1 MPLDYRPTQSQLTSV
16 ADYIDSASLI
26 AQRGANAFKTGGELL
41 NKIYTENQERGAMQ
55 DLIKAYDP
63 NNLNSYNEALAQVAN
78 KYKGISPDKLQTL
91 NSTYRTAMNAQ
102 LNVDNLLDAQRK
114 MDAYQSLIDQ
124 AYYNGDIAG
133 TLKANNNAGAYAQK
147 NNIRSDALKYGNVD
161 TLRNSAAERAQRA
174 AITAAQRAAARK
186 ADRDEVKEDAKYAL
200 INAYKDFAVRGN
212 SPETYAHNMKLFQN
226 LLNQAQAAGSV
237 LNQKDIYDIYGMLKQ
252 EQEKL
257 TADPYAPLNA
267 NNLQGTLS
275 YSKYKDGERV
285 GTVNIPYDLAGK
297 KASVPLD
304 VDAQMKQLGYE
315 TTMAPPPI
323 EPKEEPTKVAPPT
336 PTPAQRAANA
346 ASILDK
352 ASSAP
357 APASPPP
364 KIDSTITDT
373 ASIYSPMPAKS
384 TEPLI
389 PKGTNVSN
397 DASTGSVPASVGIMN
412 KANSVNDVNSFA
424 PTAMWMQ
431 NRESYAKYKE
441 EQAKRDEE
449 AQALV
454 KQATIDDILP
464 RTRPIYDYSGGNP
477 MEAHLDL
484 GAMTAPRMNKV
495 KRANTEVAVAEKNTV
510 SDLNEINTSIE
521 QGYTYEGSRRLQ
533 KTMNA
538 FNQNS
543 NVLLSNANYLLADK
557 YQQGFPSTASV
568 SMPTVAEAAASFLS
582 GNSLEKVAEQ
592 FDLELGFS
600 LANGSTL
607 NAETIANADNM
618 ELVKAIASM
627 HNMNT
632 DNLSNA
638 ELDRIAA
645 QLNNITSKFTT
656 IFNTGSFAK
665 GSGKVKTKGKGQN
678 DARAMARMVAVGIIS
693 NSIEDQSNN
702 LVGDSYAFRLKEAR
716 KLSNLLSKEL
726 SNPKSETFT
735 LYNRKYEAAQ
745 RVDNVNNAY
754 YALQGVDNQIEELWS
769 KAKNS
774 TLTQS
779 EIELLKTLQEAR
791 RFRAEMLRQNA
802 AQYLNN

>member
-26 AQRGANAFKTGGELL
+26 AQRSANAFKEGGKLL

-78 KYKGISPDKLQTL
+78 KYKGVTADTLQTL
-91 NSTYRTAMNAQ
+91 NGAYRNAMNAQ

-124 AYYNGDIAG
+124 AYYNGDISG
-133 TLKANNNAGAYAQK
+133 TLKANNNAGKYAQE
-147 NNIRSDALKYGNVD
+147 NNIRSDAYKYGNVD
-161 TLRNSAAERAQRA
+161 TLRNTAAERAQRA
-174 AITAAQRAAARK
+174 AATAAQRAAMRK
-186 ADRDEVKEDAKYAL
+186 LDRDEVKEDAKYAL

-212 SPETYAHNMKLFQN
+212 SPEVYAHNMKLFQN

-237 LNQKDIYDIYGMLKQ
+237 LNQKDVYDIYGMLKQ

-285 GTVNIPYDLAGK
+285 DTVNIPYNLADK
-297 KASVPLD
+297 KANVPLD
-304 VDAQMKQLGYE
+304 VNAQMQQLGYE

-323 EPKEEPTKVAPPT
+323 EPKEEPARVAPPT
-336 PTPAQRAANA
+336 PTPAQRAADA
-346 ASILDK
+346 ASILNK
-352 ASSAP
+352 ANSAT
-357 APASPPP
+357 PASPPP
-364 KIDSTITDT
+364 KTDSTITDT

-397 DASTGSVPASVGIMN
+397 DASTGSVPASVSIMN

-424 PTAMWMQ
+424 PTAMWMK
-431 NRESYAKYKE
+431 NKESYAKYKE
-441 EQAKRDEE
+441 EQAKRDEDAE
-449 AQALV
+449 ALL
-454 KQATIDDILP
+454 KQAALDSYNGYSAAVNPLNLTVKAKVDPIKQIKAETPVVEQNTI
-464 RTRPIYDYSGGNP
+464 
-477 MEAHLDL
+477 
-484 GAMTAPRMNKV
+484 
-495 KRANTEVAVAEKNTV
+495 
-510 SDLNEINTSIE
+510 SDLNEISNSVE
-521 QGYTYEGSRRLQ
+521 QGYSYDGAQRLQ
-533 KTMNA
+533 ENMDV

-557 YQQGFPSTASV
+557 YQQDIPTTASV
-568 SMPTVAEAAASFLS
+568 GMTTIAEASTSFLS

-592 FDLELGFS
+592 FDLELGLS
-600 LANGSTL
+600 LGKDGTL

-618 ELVKAIASM
+618 ELVKAIASA
-627 HNMNT
+627 HNMNA
-632 DNLSNA
+632 DNLSEG

-645 QLNNITSKFTT
+645 QINSITSKFTT
-656 IFNTGSFAK
+656 IFNTGSSAK
-665 GSGKVKTKGKGQN
+665 GSGKVKTKGKTQN
-678 DARAMARMVAVGIIS
+678 EARAMARLVAVGIVS
-693 NSIEDQSNN
+693 NSIEDRSSNIYF
-702 LVGDSYAFRLKEAR
+702 DRFAFNVLESRRLT
-716 KLSNLLSKEL
+716 SLLAKEL
-726 SNPKSETFT
+726 SNPKSETFR
-735 LYNRKYEAAQ
+735 LYNQKQGALQ
-745 RVDNVNNAY
+745 RVDGVNNAY
-754 YALQGVDNQIEELWS
+754 YALRDIGKQIGELWT
-769 KAKNS
+769 KAQS
-774 TLTQS
+774 GTLTQS
-779 EIELLKTLQEAR
+779 DAEYLKTLQEAYK
-791 RFRAEMLRQNA
+791 FRAEMLRQNA

>member
-78 KYKGISPDKLQTL
+78 KYKGVTADTLQTL
-91 NSTYRTAMNAQ
+91 NGTYRTAMNAQ
-102 LNVDNLLDAQRK
+102 LELDNLSAAKRK
-114 MDAYQSLIDQ
+114 MDAYQNLINQ
-124 AYYNGDIAG
+124 AFKNGDISG
-133 TLKANNNAGAYAQK
+133 TLKANNSAGAYAQE
-147 NNIRSDALKYGNVD
+147 NNIRSDALKYGDVD
-161 TLRNSAAERAQRA
+161 KLRTSAAERAQRA
-174 AITAAQRAAARK
+174 AATAAQRAATRK
-186 ADRDEVKEDAKYAL
+186 LDRDEVKEDAKYAL
-200 INAYKDFAVRGN
+200 INAYKNFAVRGN

-257 TADPYAPLNA
+257 TTDPYAPLNA

-297 KASVPLD
+297 KANVPLD
-304 VDAQMKQLGYE
+304 VNAQMQQLGYE

-323 EPKEEPTKVAPPT
+323 EPKEEPAKVAPPT
-336 PTPAQRAANA
+336 PTPAQRAAGA

-364 KIDSTITDT
+364 KTDSTITDT

-389 PKGTNVSN
+389 SKGTDVSN
-397 DASTGSVPASVGIMN
+397 DASTGSVPASVSIMN

-424 PTAMWMQ
+424 PTAMWMK
-431 NRESYAKYKE
+431 NKESYDKYRE
-441 EQAKRDEE
+441 EQAKRNEE
-449 AQALV
+449 AEALL
-454 KQATIDDILP
+454 KQAALDSYNGYSSAANPLGLTVKAKVDPIKQIKTETPVVEQNTI
-464 RTRPIYDYSGGNP
+464 
-477 MEAHLDL
+477 
-484 GAMTAPRMNKV
+484 
-495 KRANTEVAVAEKNTV
+495 
-510 SDLNEINTSIE
+510 SDLNEISNSVE
-521 QGYTYEGSRRLQ
+521 QGYSYDGAQRLQ
-533 KTMNA
+533 ENMDA

-557 YQQGFPSTASV
+557 YQQDIPTTASV
-568 SMPTVAEAAASFLS
+568 GMTTIAEASTSFLS

-592 FDLELGFS
+592 FDLELGIS
-600 LANGSTL
+600 LAKGGTL

-618 ELVKAIASM
+618 ELVKAIASA
-627 HNMNT
+627 HNMNA
-632 DNLSNA
+632 DNLSDG

-645 QLNNITSKFTT
+645 QINSITAKFTT
-656 IFNTGSFAK
+656 IFNTGSSAR
-665 GSGKVKTKGKGQN
+665 GSGKVKTKGKTQN
-678 DARAMARMVAVGIIS
+678 EARAMARLVAVGIVS
-693 NSIEDQSNN
+693 NSIEDRSSNYIF
-702 LVGDSYAFRLKEAR
+702 DRFAFNSKESKRLT
-716 KLSNLLSKEL
+716 NLLAKEL
-726 SNPKSETFT
+726 SNPKSETFK
-735 LYNRKYEAAQ
+735 LYNQKQGALQ
-745 RVDNVNNAY
+745 RVDGVNNAY
-754 YALQGVDNQIEELWS
+754 YALRDIGKQIGELWT
-769 KAKNS
+769 KAQS
-774 TLTQS
+774 GTLTQS
-779 EIELLKTLQEAR
+779 DAEYLKTLQEAYK
-791 RFRAEMLRQNA
+791 FRAEMLRQNA

>member
-26 AQRGANAFKTGGELL
+26 AQRSANAFKAGGELL

-78 KYKGISPDKLQTL
+78 KYKGVTSDTLQTL
-91 NSTYRTAMNAQ
+91 NGAYRTAMNAQ
-102 LNVDNLLDAQRK
+102 LELDNLSAAKRK
-114 MDAYQSLIDQ
+114 MDAYQNLINQ
-124 AYYNGDIAG
+124 AYYNGDISG

-147 NNIRSDALKYGNVD
+147 NNIRSDALTYGDVD
-161 TLRNSAAERAQRA
+161 KLRTSAAERAQRA
-174 AITAAQRAAARK
+174 AATAAQRAATRK
-186 ADRDEVKEDAKYAL
+186 LDRDEVKEDAKYAL
-200 INAYKDFAVRGN
+200 INAYKNFAVRGN

-257 TADPYAPLNA
+257 TTDPYAPLNA

-275 YSKYKDGERV
+275 YSKYKNGERV

-297 KASVPLD
+297 KANVPLD
-304 VDAQMKQLGYE
+304 VNAQMQQLGYE

-323 EPKEEPTKVAPPT
+323 EPKEEPAKVVPPT
-336 PTPAQRAANA
+336 PTPAQRAAHA

-357 APASPPP
+357 APASPLP
-364 KIDSTITDT
+364 KTDSTITDT
-373 ASIYSPMPAKS
+373 ASIYSPMPTKS

-424 PTAMWMQ
+424 PTAMWMK
-431 NRESYAKYKE
+431 NKESYDKYRE
-441 EQAKRDEE
+441 EQAKRDAE
-449 AQALV
+449 AQAL
-454 KQATIDDILP
+454 IDKNPLDKIIP
-464 RTRPIYDYSGGNP
+464 KGRPIYDYSGGNP
-477 MEAHLDL
+477 MEASLNL
-484 GAMTAPRMNKV
+484 EAMSKAGQVQLIKD
-495 KRANTEVAVAEKNTV
+495 ESAVVEEKTV
-510 SDLNEINTSIE
+510 SDLNEISNSIE
-521 QGYTYEGSRRLQ
+521 QGYSYSGAQ
-533 KTMNA
+533 KLHRNMDA

-543 NVLLSNANYLLADK
+543 NVLLSNANHLLDDK
-557 YQQGFPSTASV
+557 YQQSFPTTASV
-568 SMPTVAEAAASFLS
+568 AMPTIAEASTSFLS

-592 FDLELGFS
+592 FDLELGLS
-600 LANGSTL
+600 LAKGGTL

-618 ELVKAIASM
+618 ELVKAIAST
-627 HNMNT
+627 HNMNA
-632 DNLSNA
+632 DNLSEA

-645 QLNNITSKFTT
+645 QLNNITAKFTT
-656 IFNTGSFAK
+656 IFNTGSTAK
-665 GSGKVKTKGKGQN
+665 GSGKVKTKGKTQN
-678 DARAMARMVAVGIIS
+678 EARAMARLVAVGIVS
-693 NSIEDQSNN
+693 NSIEDRSSNIYF
-702 LVGDSYAFRLKEAR
+702 DRYAFNIKESRRLT
-716 KLSNLLSKEL
+716 NLLAKEL
-726 SNPKSETFT
+726 SNPKSETFK
-735 LYNRKYEAAQ
+735 LYNQKQGALQ
-745 RVDNVNNAY
+745 RVDSVNNAY
-754 YALQGVDNQIEELWS
+754 YALRGIGKQIGELWT
-769 KAKNS
+769 KAQS
-774 TLTQS
+774 GTLTQS
-779 EIELLKTLQEAR
+779 DAEYLKTLQEAYK
-791 RFRAEMLRQNA
+791 FRAEILRQSA

>member
-26 AQRGANAFKTGGELL
+26 AQRGANAFKEGGELL

-114 MDAYQSLIDQ
+114 MDAYQSLINQ
-124 AYYNGDIAG
+124 ALYNGDISG
-133 TLKANNNAGAYAQK
+133 TLKANTNAGTYARE
-147 NNIRSDALKYGNVD
+147 NNIRSDALTYGDVD
-161 TLRNSAAERAQRA
+161 KLRNTAAERAQRA
-174 AITAAQRAAARK
+174 AATAAQRAAMRK

-200 INAYKDFAVRGN
+200 INAYRDFAVRGN
-212 SPETYAHNMKLFQN
+212 SPEVYAHNMKLFQN
-226 LLNQAQAAGSV
+226 LLNQAQAAGNA

-252 EQEKL
+252 EQEKI

-285 GTVNIPYDLAGK
+285 GTVNIPYDLADK
-297 KASVPLD
+297 KANVPLD
-304 VDAQMKQLGYE
+304 VNAQMQQLGYE

-323 EPKEEPTKVAPPT
+323 EPKEEPAKVAPPT
-336 PTPAQRAANA
+336 PTPAQRAADA
-346 ASILDK
+346 ASILNK
-352 ASSAP
+352 ASS

-364 KIDSTITDT
+364 KTDSTITDT

-397 DASTGSVPASVGIMN
+397 DASTGSVPASVSIMN
-412 KANSVNDVNSFA
+412 KANSINDVNSFA

-441 EQAKRDEE
+441 EQAKRDEDSE
-449 AQALV
+449 ALL
-454 KQATIDDILP
+454 KQAALDSYNGYSSAVNPLGLTVKAKVDPIKQIKADTPVVEQNTI
-464 RTRPIYDYSGGNP
+464 
-477 MEAHLDL
+477 
-484 GAMTAPRMNKV
+484 
-495 KRANTEVAVAEKNTV
+495 
-510 SDLNEINTSIE
+510 SDLNEISNSVE
-521 QGYTYEGSRRLQ
+521 QGYSYDGAQRLQ
-533 KTMNA
+533 KNMDA

-543 NVLLSNANYLLADK
+543 NVLLSNANHLLADK
-557 YQQGFPSTASV
+557 YQQSFPTTASV
-568 SMPTVAEAAASFLS
+568 AMPTIAEAATSFLS

-592 FDLELGFS
+592 FDLELGLS
-600 LANGSTL
+600 LANGGTL
-607 NAETIANADNM
+607 NAETLANTDNM

-627 HNMNT
+627 HNMNA
-632 DNLSNA
+632 DNLSGA

-645 QLNNITSKFTT
+645 QLNNITAKFTT

-665 GSGKVKTKGKGQN
+665 GSGKVKTKGKSQN

-702 LVGDSYAFRLKEAR
+702 LIFDSYAFNLKEAR
-716 KLSNLLSKEL
+716 RLTNLLSKEL
-726 SNPKSETFT
+726 SNPKSETFK
-735 LYNRKYEAAQ
+735 LYNQKQGALQ
-745 RVDNVNNAY
+745 RVDGVNNAY
-754 YALQGVDNQIEELWS
+754 FALQSVGKQIGELWT
-769 KAKNS
+769 KAQS
-774 TLTQS
+774 GTLTQS
-779 EIELLKTLQEAR
+779 DAEYLKTLQEAYK
-791 RFRAEMLRQNA
+791 FRAEMLRQNA